1 MPRARRVVPQPL
13 LHSTWWS
20 QLSFT
25 AKLATSVGA
34 IAGAVVTTG
43 AAWAFLE
50 LPIVST
56 RTWTLVQVE
65 QLRRQIE
72 QHGTVLYDIRRSQLE
87 RNIIELE
94 QKKVKRTSDE
104 EFRLRAM
111 KEDMRRLDV
120 EQVKK

>member
-1 MPRARRVVPQPL
+1 MPRARRVVPQPS
-13 LHSTWWS
+13 LHPTWWS

-43 AAWAFLE
+43 AAWAFLD
-50 LPIVST
+50 LPVLST
-56 RTWTLVQVE
+56 RTWTLAQVE
-65 QLRRQIE
+65 MMRRQLD
-72 QHGTVLYDIRRSQLE
+72 QHGTVLYDIRRSQIE

-94 QKKVKRTSDE
+94 QKKVKRSSDE

-111 KEDMRRLDV
+111 KEDMRRLEA
-120 EQVKK
+120 EQVKR